1 VSGSAASLSPSPA
14 QSVGRSALAHARALA
29 RPPSLLT
36 HHPSLPP
43 LHSLSNHPQPKSP
56 VRVELK
62 KYKLKL
68 PEKPH
73 DELDDKLEELSEK
86 DDEHREWIA
95 DKQKALQTKLNDK
108 VEPAAKDLTNITKKA
123 VPIARAFGKASA
135 AKKAPVNYV
144 YSTEKTKGEAKVWN
158 AIFNKTNL
166 GAIKPGKLPNPKFNV
181 TNIPKK
187 SQADL
192 LAKDKLLLNLTK
204 EAFPTNKGKDPLRPL
219 IDIMTSD
226 PVGDRLANPM
236 AALAFRDPTLKGFA
250 KSGTTTSSKGTSD
263 ALKVYDRSKAAEEKK
278 YDPTAEGKLS
288 MSKVQLFNFGVTKYQ
303 YRPCI
308 FSESYTALSVGAELL
323 RIRPEGVTVDFT
335 GARVSPKLIDID
347 PALVKIQAVGA
358 QINPQLIS
366 VEPIL
371 VSVAPKVNM
380 VGKAVPKP
388 WQLTKPPK
396 FGPKPKEDK
405 LTLPPYP
412 KPHT

>member
-166 GAIKPGKLPNPKFNV
+166 GGIKNQTLPKPKWKV
-181 TNIPKK
+181 VNIPKK

-204 EAFPTNKGKDPLRPL
+204 EAFPTNEGKDPLRPL
-219 IDIMTSD
+219 VDIMTSD
-226 PVGDRLANPM
+226 VEGDHLANPM

-250 KSGTTTSSKGTSD
+250 RSTTTTTSKGTSP
-263 ALKVYDRSKAAEEKK
+263 ALKVYDRSKVK
-278 YDPTAEGKLS
+278 EGKGYDKS
-288 MSKVQLFNFGVTKYQ
+288 KEGQRDMSKVQLFNFGVTKFT

-323 RIRPEGVTVDFT
+323 RIRPEGVSLSFT
-335 GARVSPKLIDID
+335 GARWSPKLIDIG
-347 PALVKIQAVGA
+347 PTLVKIQAVGS
-358 QINPQLIS
+358 QINPSFLGVS
-366 VEPIL
+366 PTL
-371 VSVAPKVNM
+371 VNVGPKVNM
-380 VGKAVPKP
+380 VGRAVPKP